1 MKRSLVILAALAALV
16 LAAPA
21 AAIPIMTFSPASATV
36 VEKQLN
42 CGTPCTAE
50 AGVPF
55 RMVGDPGGGTL
66 TIHMVPLSTGCHKWV
81 DDNAD
86 DFAMGPEVDNAG
98 NSNSDEVFPAE
109 LHPAGVYDLCAYV
122 MSSHEV
128 TEETFPGSG
137 QYYLVETTYQILAE
151 SVPMALT
158 IMTYEEAWYAN
169 YDKEIKAAEEV
180 KAAEEAKQAQ
190 ERAARVEAETKAHEV
205 QQAEREAIEQ
215 AILKPAKAS
224 IPASTA
230 ADEKLFCE
238 DEPEALLPN
247 GTRCPNTEPAQFTGK
262 VTAPPTLAKTQKL
275 AKALKQCKKLKKH
288 SKRVACEKRAKRR
301 YKK

>member
-1 MKRSLVILAALAALV
+1 MKRFSPFFLAVLAALV
-16 LAAPA
+16 FAAPA
-21 AAIPIMTFSPASATV
+21 VATPIMTFSPASATV
-36 VEKQLN
+36 VEEQLH
-42 CGTPCTAE
+42 CGTPCPAE
-50 AGVPF
+50 VGLPF
-55 RMVGDPGGGTL
+55 HMVGDPGGGTL
-66 TIHMVPLSTGCHKWV
+66 TIHMVPPSTGCHKWV

-98 NSNSDEVFPAE
+98 NSNSGEVSPAE

-151 SVPMALT
+151 SVPMTLT

-190 ERAARVEAETKAHEV
+190 ERAARVEAETKAQEAQRNELERDAAV
-205 QQAEREAIEQ
+205 TAQEAARNVPATEASKAAEE
-215 AILKPAKAS
+215 
-224 IPASTA
+224 A
-230 ADEKLFCE
+230 ADRKLFCE
-238 DEPEALLPN
+238 DEPAALLPS
-247 GTRCPNTEPAQFTGK
+247 GTRCPNTTPAQFKGK
-262 VTAPPTLAKTQKL
+262 AIAPPSLTKAQKL
-275 AKALKQCKKLKKH
+275 TNTALLGLLVLW
-288 SKRVACEKRAKRR
+288 VAL
-301 YKK
+301 